1 MDIDKKQFNDNGW
14 DKYGK
19 LVLNEITRLSN
30 NLNDLSFQ
38 IQDIKQEIIELKAIQ
53 EKINDIGDWKLNISK
68 IVSVNQ
74 LNEMIKEIEEL
85 KNFRTKATTIFTI
98 TQFIISTAI
107 VLLSMFLK

>member
-38 IQDIKQEIIELKAIQ
+38 IQDIKKEIIELKAIQ

-74 LNEMIKEIEEL
+74 LNEMIKEIEDL
-85 KNFRTKATTIFTI
+85 KKFRTKATTIFTI